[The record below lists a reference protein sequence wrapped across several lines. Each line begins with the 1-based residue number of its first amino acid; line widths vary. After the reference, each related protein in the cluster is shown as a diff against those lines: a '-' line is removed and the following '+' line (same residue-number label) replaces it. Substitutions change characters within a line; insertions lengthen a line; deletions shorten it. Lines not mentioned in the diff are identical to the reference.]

1 MVLSLIALPIWF
13 LLSLV
18 AGLIL
23 GRSISIADA
32 RRRGEPPLSSTMTRS
47 PGTEHA

>member
-1 MVLSLIALPIWF
+1 MVLSLIALSIWF

-23 GRSISIADA
+23 GRTISIADA
-32 RRRGEPPLSSTMTRS
+32 RRRGEASLFSTLTRS
-47 PGTEHA
+47 TGS